1 MGIDKDKSLLTA
13 TPQLRRRAEDRLR
26 AKKAKLHPPRT
37 EEAAQRMVHEL
48 EVHQIELEMQNA
60 EMHRSHV
67 ELELSRNKYAELY
80 DFAPIG
86 YFTFDTRGLIL
97 EVNIA
102 GAQLLG
108 TERRLLAN
116 KPFISFVA
124 GADEK
129 KIFSNHL
136 ESVLQRQGMKK
147 CEIRIKGKDGK
158 VIHGQLQSVAL
169 DTIEGKD
176 GYILCSIVDSTVGKQ
191 LGEELQKAHNKL
203 EFTVIERTK
212 ELTVANVQLTQEIN
226 ERKKMAEA
234 LKISETSYRRLF
246 EAAQDGILI
255 LDAETGQ
262 ISDVNPFL
270 LEMLGYSHEELLG
283 KKLWEIGL
291 FKDIEASKATS
302 SELKSKG
309 YVRYNDLPLE
319 TKEGRPI
326 AVEFVSNVYLVNHHK
341 VIQCNIRNITERKL
355 VAEALKKSHNEL
367 ERQAVEL
374 QTALSEIKT
383 MKDQLE
389 TENIYFRHENKMK
402 HRFEHIIGQSDGLK
416 YVLYRAEQVAP
427 SNTTILILG
436 ETGTGKEL
444 IAAAIHNMSPR
455 SERPLITVNCA
466 ALPGNLIESELFG
479 REKGAFT
486 GADTRRVGRFEV
498 ADGST
503 LCLDEI
509 GELPLELQAKL
520 LRVIQHNEFER
531 LGSSHTIKVDVRI
544 VATTNRDLEEEV
556 RKGRFRQDLYYRLN
570 VFPITVPPL
579 RQRKDD
585 IPLMVQ
591 SFIERY
597 SRKLGKQITTIQKET
612 MKALQDYPWPGNVR
626 ELESIIERAV
636 ILCPGP
642 VLQLAD
648 KLEILSPTI
657 LSAVR
662 TLEETERNQILKILS
677 ETRWRIEGKGG
688 AAMILGIHPSTLRA
702 RMHKLGMVRPATKKS
717 G

>member
-86 YFTFDTRGLIL
+86 YFTFDTRGLIR
-97 EVNIA
+97 EVNLA

-176 GYILCSIVDSTVGKQ
+176 GYILSSIVDGTVGKQ

-226 ERKKMAEA
+226 ERKKMEEA

-262 ISDVNPFL
+262 ITDVNPFMI
-270 LEMLGYSHEELLG
+270 EMLGYSHEELLG
-283 KKLWEIGL
+283 KKLWEIGT
-291 FKDIEASKATS
+291 FRDIETSKATS